1 MVAESDHRLI
11 LQQNRSTQ
19 HEVVEVIQES
29 SYPGRWCLEREE
41 SPSAWTTHR
50 VEIWGGMEVCTS
62 RIQLWLSVYGLGISR
77 AGADRYVNGRWGVS
91 TYCWGFGPVGKN
103 R

>member
-1 MVAESDHRLI
+1 MVPESDHRRI

-19 HEVVEVIQES
+19 HEVVEMIQES
-29 SYPGRWCLEREE
+29 SYQGRQCLEREE
-41 SPSAWTTHR
+41 SLSAWTTYR

-77 AGADRYVNGRWGVS
+77 GEA
-91 TYCWGFGPVGKN
+91 N